1 VIAAPH
7 STMDRLAQRSLALS
21 PTIVLGGFAF
31 VSALV
36 RGLLA
41 LRHRSASYWPDEWIY
56 AGLSRSIGH
65 GHLMIHGDPAHFP
78 AILQPLLA
86 APLWRFFSV
95 DTAYQV
101 IQVGNAVAASLV
113 VVPIYLVARFVGL
126 ERRQGY
132 MCAVYGLVMP
142 TLVWIPMTISD
153 FIAYPL
159 AIGAIAAAVRAID
172 RPSPRGQ
179 TIFLALTLLATLARV
194 QYFVIAVAYVVA
206 ALWIDRRLAV
216 RRHAIALA
224 SLAPVFV
231 SALVAGLG
239 FYNFTGNSF
248 SWSTFTWV
256 PLQAYLLAGL
266 SGAIIVPG
274 AVAALVR
281 PQARPE
287 RAFALV
293 VSVFATGLLAEVSV
307 FSAQEGRF
315 RERYLFAL
323 LPLAAV
329 SFFLYLKRG
338 RPHGRLVFVIAA
350 ALAGAAAY
358 LPATR
363 YSKDATSFDS
373 QSMIAV
379 SWLQTHTS
387 TTLAGLI
394 VAVATTAGAA
404 LALLTRRRLVATIA
418 VPVAILISVLIT
430 IPTLRWDLSIHG
442 TRPDSARWVDQ
453 AVGPGQ
459 PVTLIATPSSSR
471 VPMLEALYW
480 NTSITRE
487 LVIKPGGTDTY
498 SRTRLQ
504 ITPTGTLTNVS
515 RYFLYNRQG
524 THATIE
530 GATVVKRN
538 DDLVL
543 YRATGAAPRVVDVVK
558 GQLSNGF
565 LSPYTE
571 FDVWGSG
578 RAEHVTFTLSRP
590 AHFPKA
596 TIFIGRQK
604 FHVKPGTSARFACTS
619 AASPFVMPVR
629 SLSEIGDEFDRPVI
643 VKLTGLRAAPASSA
657 PAKPGCVQL
666 AT

>member
-1 VIAAPH
+1 
-7 STMDRLAQRSLALS
+7 MDRITRRSIALS
-21 PTIVLGGFAF
+21 PTIVLGGLAF
-31 VSALV
+31 VSAFV

-56 AGLSRSIGH
+56 AGLSRSIAH
-65 GHLMIHGDPAHFP
+65 GHLTIHGDAAHFP

-95 DTAYQV
+95 GTAYQL
-101 IQVGNAVAASLV
+101 IEVGNAVAASLV
-113 VVPIYLVARFVGL
+113 VVPVYLVARFVGL

-132 MCAVYGLVMP
+132 LCAAYALVMP

-172 RPSPRGQ
+172 RPSPRSQ

-224 SLAPVFV
+224 SLAPVFF

-239 FYNFTGNSF
+239 FYNFTHKSF
-248 SWSTFTWV
+248 SLSTFTWI
-256 PLQAYLLAGL
+256 PLQAYLLAGVT
-266 SGAIIVPG
+266 GAILVPG

-281 PQARPE
+281 PRARPE

-293 VSVFATGLLAEVSV
+293 VSVFAIGLLGEVSV

-315 RERYLFAL
+315 RERYLFVL

-329 SFFLYLKRG
+329 SFFVYLKRG
-338 RPHGRLVFVIAA
+338 RPHGRLVLVVAA

-363 YSKDATSFDS
+363 YTKDATSFDS

-387 TTLAGLI
+387 TTIAGLI
-394 VAVATTAGAA
+394 VAIVITVGAA
-404 LALLTRRRLVATIA
+404 LSLFTGRKVVAATA
-418 VPVAILISVLIT
+418 VPIAIAISVLIT
-430 IPTLRWDLSIHG
+430 IPTLRWDLRVHG
-442 TRPDSARWVDQ
+442 DRPASAQWVDQ
-453 AVGPGQ
+453 TVGHGK

-480 NTSITRE
+480 NPSITRE
-487 LVIKPGGTDTY
+487 LVIKPAGTDEY
-498 SRTRLQ
+498 AKTRLQ

-524 THATIE
+524 THATFE
-530 GATVVKRN
+530 GATVVKRVG
-538 DDLVL
+538 DLVL
-543 YRATGAAPRVVDVVK
+543 YRTTGSAPRVVNVVK
-558 GQLSNGF
+558 GQLSNSF

-571 FDVWGSG
+571 LDVWGSG
-578 RAEHVTFTLSRP
+578 QTKHVTFTLSRP
-590 AHFPKA
+590 AHVPKA
-596 TIFIGRQK
+596 TIFLDRQK
-604 FHVKPGTSARFACTS
+604 FHVKAGTSARFACTS
-619 AASPFVMPVR
+619 ASSPFVMPVR

-643 VKLTGLRAAPASSA
+643 VKLTRLRAVAASSA
-657 PAKPGCVQL
+657 PAKPGCIQL
-666 AT
+666 AS